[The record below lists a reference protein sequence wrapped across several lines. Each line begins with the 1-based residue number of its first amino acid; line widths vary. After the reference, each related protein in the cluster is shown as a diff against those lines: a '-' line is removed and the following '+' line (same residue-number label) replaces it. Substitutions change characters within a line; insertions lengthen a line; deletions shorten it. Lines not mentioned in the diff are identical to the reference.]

1 MKIIKYY
8 IKGLNFIIKMP
19 YSFTRYFFIGIKY
32 IILALPIYIIN
43 KILPHKKVTKKKII
57 SLSILVISLSTYLI
71 SIFLI
76 TRWYVQ
82 KERNK
87 KFIDS
92 ITEQTILI
100 NTNENNSQEENPPNE
115 YIDNNNSLNINNNPN
130 NQPTTYTPKFINV
143 NLNYYTQKNKDT
155 VGWIK
160 IDGTKINY
168 PQVQTT
174 DNKYYLNH
182 DFYNKK
188 TNVGWVYA
196 DYRNNMN
203 TLDNNTIIYAHNLI
217 NQYMFGSLP
226 TFLNKNWTNNQSQ
239 Q

>member
-115 YIDNNNSLNINNNPN
+115 
-130 NQPTTYTPKFINV
+130 
-143 NLNYYTQKNKDT
+143 
-155 VGWIK
+155 
-160 IDGTKINY
+160 
-168 PQVQTT
+168 
-174 DNKYYLNH
+174 
-182 DFYNKK
+182 
-188 TNVGWVYA
+188 
-196 DYRNNMN
+196 
-203 TLDNNTIIYAHNLI
+203 
-217 NQYMFGSLP
+217 
-226 TFLNKNWTNNQSQ
+226 
-239 Q
+239 